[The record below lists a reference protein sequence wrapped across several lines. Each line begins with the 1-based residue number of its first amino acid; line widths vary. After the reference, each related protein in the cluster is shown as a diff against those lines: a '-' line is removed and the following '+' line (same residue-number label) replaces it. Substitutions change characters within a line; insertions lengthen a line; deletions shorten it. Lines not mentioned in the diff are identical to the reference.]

1 MLHNATSIWI
11 SEKMH
16 QNIRPIFFPIVEKV
30 SAEAYIGCRGKIQE
44 ASCWNTSRKNTSHTS
59 NISLVVM
66 DSHKEPDPRDFTSPA
81 TVYIAP
87 QHFILSVMHIF
98 HKQSRRFAV

>member
-1 MLHNATSIWI
+1 
-11 SEKMH
+11 MH
-16 QNIRPIFFPIVEKV
+16 QKYPPIFSPIVEKV
-30 SAEAYIGCRGKIQE
+30 SAEAYFRRRGKIQE
-44 ASCWNTSRKNTSHTS
+44 ASCWNRRTLRKNTLHPS
-59 NISLVVM
+59 NCSLIVM
-66 DSHKEPDPRDFTSPA
+66 DSQKEPKPRDFTSPA